1 MGDDSRGAWVG
12 AADLAGAAGL
22 GKGARGAG
30 FLSAG
35 AAECAGDGEAYALGE
50 LSAFDLYRVR
60 QIQLEAQRMQA
71 SAAVS
76 VGAAVSRV
84 NQAQGYAP

>member
-1 MGDDSRGAWVG
+1 MSVPANLLDQDPEYR
-12 AADLAGAAGL
+12 AADVDLLGVLA
-22 GKGARGAG
+22 
-30 FLSAG
+30 
-35 AAECAGDGEAYALGE
+35 YGE